1 MNLDTYTRKTI
12 DTFVVEYNEG
22 FGWESASTFDSMAEA
37 QAEIESLRS
46 FDEFDEFESGPLL
59 HVVYRVKCKR
69 VKLANIEKAFI

>member
-46 FDEFDEFESGPLL
+46 FDEFESGPL

-69 VKLANIEKAFI
+69 VKLADIEKAFI